1 MNLQISAPYQ
11 PCVYHCPFCV
21 ARGHK
26 HEYKFDNLYGTDE
39 KLYFSRLHNFLIDYS
54 LKTDVLP
61 TIIITGECDPSQ
73 NMKWATRVANEC
85 SDLGCKVEFQT
96 HNLSLKESD
105 IPRAIDVLS
114 YSITS
119 VREYLSAWRYV
130 KPDWCINRMVMILRD
145 GFEFLNKDNF
155 SPMGFD
161 QITFKALNHGESDS
175 INNWIDEHTPASIDN
190 FYEIMESRNGS
201 TLSVR
206 VDTTCQQAEGR
217 YFVFRSDGNIYDS
230 WEAVNPKSA
239 KMKNIEIEMY

>member
-1 MNLQISAPYQ
+1 MNIQISAPYQ
-11 PCVYHCPFCV
+11 PCAYHCPFCV

-26 HEYKFDNLYGTDE
+26 HEYKFDNLYGRDE
-39 KLYFSRLHNFLIDYS
+39 EAYIRALRDFIIKYTKKNDEY
-54 LKTDVLP
+54 P
-61 TIIITGECDPSQ
+61 TVIITGECDPSQ
-73 NMKWATRVANEC
+73 NMRWATKVANEC

-96 HNLSLKESD
+96 HNLSLKECD

-114 YSITS
+114 YSITDA
-119 VREYLSAWRYV
+119 REYLSAWRYT
-130 KPDWCINRMVMILRD
+130 KPNWCINRMVMILRD

-161 QITFKALNHGESDS
+161 QITFKALNHGEDEV

-206 VDTTCQQAEGR
+206 VDTTCQKAEGR
-217 YFVFRSDGNIYDS
+217 YYVFRSDGYVYDS
-230 WEAVNPKSA
+230 WEATVPLA
-239 KMKNIEIEMY
+239 DCNIL

>member
-1 MNLQISAPYQ
+1 MNIQISAPYQ

-26 HEYKFDNLYGTDE
+26 HEYKFDNLYGRDE
-39 KLYFSRLHNFLIDYS
+39 EAYIRALRDFIIEYTKKNDEY
-54 LKTDVLP
+54 P
-61 TIIITGECDPSQ
+61 TVIITGECDPSQ
-73 NMKWATRVANEC
+73 DMRWATKVANEC

-96 HNLSLKESD
+96 HNLSLKERD
-105 IPRAIDVLS
+105 LPRSIKVLS
-114 YSITS
+114 YSITNP
-119 VREYLSAWRYV
+119 REYLSAWRYT
-130 KPDWCINRMVMILRD
+130 KPTWCINRMVMILRD

-161 QITFKALNHGESDS
+161 QVTFKALNEGEDDK
-175 INNWIDEHTPASIDN
+175 INAWIANHRPGNIDN

-217 YFVFRSDGNIYDS
+217 YYVFRSDGKVYES
-230 WEAVNPKSA
+230 WEAAEPIGG
-239 KMKNIEIEMY
+239 M

>member
-61 TIIITGECDPSQ
+61 TVIITGECDPSQ

-96 HNLSLKESD
+96 PNLSLKESD

-161 QITFKALNHGESDS
+161 QITFKALNHGESDN

>member
-61 TIIITGECDPSQ
+61 TVIITGECDPSQ

-161 QITFKALNHGESDS
+161 QITFKALNHGESDN

>member
-1 MNLQISAPYQ
+1 MNIQISAPYQ

-26 HEYKFDNLYGTDE
+26 HGYKFDNLYGTNE
-39 KLYFSRLHNFLIDYS
+39 EVYFSRLRNFLTNYN
-54 LKTDVLP
+54 LKTGTYP
-61 TIIITGECDPSQ
+61 TVIVTGECDPSQ
-73 NMKWATRVANEC
+73 DMRWATKVANEC

-96 HNLSLKESD
+96 HNLSLKERD
-105 IPRAIDVLS
+105 IPHSIKVLS
-114 YSITS
+114 YSITNP
-119 VREYLSAWRYV
+119 REYLSAWRYT
-130 KPDWCINRMVMILRD
+130 KPTWCINRMVMILRD

-161 QITFKALNHGESDS
+161 QVTFKALNEGEDDK
-175 INNWIDEHTPASIDN
+175 INAWIANHRPGNIDN

-217 YFVFRSDGNIYDS
+217 YYVFRSDGKVYES
-230 WEAVNPKSA
+230 WEAAEPIGG
-239 KMKNIEIEMY
+239 M

>member
-1 MNLQISAPYQ
+1 MNIQVSAPYQ

-26 HEYKFDNLYGTDE
+26 HEYKFDNLYGRDE
-39 KLYFSRLHNFLIDYS
+39 EAYIRALRDFIIEYTKKNGEY
-54 LKTDVLP
+54 P
-61 TIIITGECDPSQ
+61 TVIITGECDPSQ
-73 NMKWATRVANEC
+73 DMRWATKVANEC

-96 HNLSLKESD
+96 HNLSLKERD
-105 IPRAIDVLS
+105 IPHSIKVLS
-114 YSITS
+114 YSITNP
-119 VREYLSAWRYV
+119 REYLSAWRYT
-130 KPDWCINRMVMILRD
+130 KPTWCINRMVMILRD

-161 QITFKALNHGESDS
+161 QVTFKALNEGEDDK
-175 INNWIDEHTPASIDN
+175 INAWIANHRPGNIDN

-217 YFVFRSDGNIYDS
+217 YYVFRSDGKVYES
-230 WEAVNPKSA
+230 WEAAEPIGGV
-239 KMKNIEIEMY
+239 

>member
-61 TIIITGECDPSQ
+61 TVIITGECDPSQ